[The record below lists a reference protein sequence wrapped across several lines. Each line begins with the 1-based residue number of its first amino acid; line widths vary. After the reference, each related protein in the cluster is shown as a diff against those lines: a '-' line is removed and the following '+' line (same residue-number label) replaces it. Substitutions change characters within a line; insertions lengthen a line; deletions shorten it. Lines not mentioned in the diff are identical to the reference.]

1 MTTAQ
6 SIKLTLE
13 PENAEFLA
21 NLCGPFNEHM
31 KMLEKRLGI
40 EIRNH
45 GNHFQLLGDMQV
57 ISEVS
62 DMLESLYADARED
75 KRLTPEQIHL
85 LIQQSGLEQAIS
97 HQKIED
103 TDISIRTKKP

>member
-21 NLCGPFNEHM
+21 NLCGPFNEHL
-31 KMLEKRLGI
+31 KLIERRIGI

-45 GNHFQLLGDMQV
+45 ANHFQLLGDIDAIRLV
-57 ISEVS
+57 SE
-62 DMLESLYADARED
+62 MLESLY
-75 KRLTPEQIHL
+75 TEQPKTSVYL
-85 LIQQSGLEQAIS
+85 RM
-97 HQKIED
+97 
-103 TDISIRTKKP
+103 ISI